1 MTGGH
6 ELGNSKKFLSE
17 THDLYDLLKDLALSD
32 FSYLQSAKSARDL
45 GAELVEEQWSG
56 TNANQFKSLSL
67 KAYKA
72 LFAQHQIVRDLY
84 IGLKRGRESI
94 DDAQQAYEV
103 ADTELQEFRTRLSV
117 GPIAPQGWEHLE
129 TLQSVLK
136 ERSDALG
143 AEVDNAKRFL
153 NYCSAPLQLN
163 PALEDAR
170 SQWKKLGYR
179 KIPEG
184 SEVPSTA
191 VLLGLFG
198 ENEVK
203 LWANSLY
210 KGTRWASVPLN
221 SESIFDWVNSN
232 KFKEISKGNFKN
244 LPIVDNFIFKN
255 GGNSVAIG
263 KWLKRLAYVGVAIE
277 ITSFAADYQL
287 VKRYVDEFQSQ
298 WSDALGADLW
308 DTFFRAKVDKVLIE
322 YVKIHGAKT
331 GAQAFIAIS
340 ASLKA
345 MAACTAALAL
355 PAATGIG
362 AVPSAIICVTVSV
375 AAGSA
380 VTSLSDAALDRF
392 DLQPEDYLP
401 ILLDNA
407 LNYGYQEMKGY
418 AS

>member
-6 ELGNSKKFLSE
+6 ELENSKKFLSE
-17 THDLYDLLKDLALSD
+17 THDLYDLLQDLALSD

-153 NYCSAPLQLN
+153 NSCSAPAHLK
-163 PALEDAR
+163 PALEDAL

-184 SEVPSTA
+184 FEVPSTA

-198 ENEVK
+198 EKEVK
-203 LWANSLY
+203 LWANALY
-210 KGTRWASVPLN
+210 RGTRWASVPLN
-221 SESIFDWVNSN
+221 YESISDWVNSN

-244 LPIVDNFIFKN
+244 LQIVDNFIFNK
-255 GGNSVAIG
+255 GGNEVAIG
-263 KWLKRLAYVGVAIE
+263 KWLKRLAYVGVVIE
-277 ITSFAADYQL
+277 IANFAADYQL

-322 YVKIHGAKT
+322 YAAIHGAKT
-331 GAQAFIAIS
+331 GALALTAIS

-345 MAACTAALAL
+345 MAACTAVLAPAVATGFGAI
-355 PAATGIG
+355 PAA
-362 AVPSAIICVTVSV
+362 VICVTVSV
-375 AAGSA
+375 GAGAA
-380 VTSLSDAALDRF
+380 VTLLSDAALDKF
-392 DLQPEDYLP
+392 NLQPENYLSF
-401 ILLDNA
+401 LLDSA
-407 LNYGYQEMKGY
+407 LHYGYQEMKGY